1 VDLVAGWLLASLVID
16 GSLGGVGPLVGSSLG
31 SLVDIGSSFGAT
43 HVGLYCWRRVG
54 RGGGCSVVVV
64 VRVVVVAAV
73 VVVAVF
79 FLVATCRFK
88 DTGWISLFEA
98 GKMRENGP

>member
-1 VDLVAGWLLASLVID
+1 M
-16 GSLGGVGPLVGSSLG
+16 GSVGPLVGSSLG

-43 HVGLYCWRRVG
+43 HVGLYCWHRVG

-79 FLVATCRFK
+79 FLVAICRFK
-88 DTGWISLFEA
+88 DTGWTSLFEA